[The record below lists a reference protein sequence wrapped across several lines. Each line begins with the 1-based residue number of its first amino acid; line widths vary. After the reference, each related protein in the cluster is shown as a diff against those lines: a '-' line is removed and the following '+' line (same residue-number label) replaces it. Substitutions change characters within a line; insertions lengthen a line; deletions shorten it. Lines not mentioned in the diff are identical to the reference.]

1 MIGVSM
7 ENVNTA
13 SRASRIT
20 PRGWWFPFGL
30 LLLVYL
36 PTLIDLVG
44 NWYTDANYSHGFL
57 IPLVSGYLL
66 YKKRELLAANV
77 GPVDRTGLWLVGA
90 GMILFV
96 VANGAAEYFTLRF
109 SLVVT
114 LFGLVYFLFG
124 RKMIRCC
131 WFELSFLVFM
141 IPIPYVI
148 YYAATFPMQLA
159 ASKITVAI
167 LNVLGAG
174 AVRQGNII
182 HLGGISLEVAEA
194 CSGIRSL
201 VSLAALGAIYAH
213 LSLRHNLGR
222 FLLFAATAPVAI
234 LANVARVFV
243 SAVLAYAVSVDVTI
257 EPVHTIM
264 GLIVFVVAFVLLAL
278 VAALL
283 RRIFE

>member
-1 MIGVSM
+1 M
-7 ENVNTA
+7 ETA
-13 SRASRIT
+13 PTARIT
-20 PRGWWFPFGL
+20 RSTLPRWWWLPFVVL
-30 LLLVYL
+30 TVVYL
-36 PTLIDLVG
+36 PALIDLVED
-44 NWYTDANYSHGFL
+44 WYTDANYSHGFL

-66 YKKRELLAANV
+66 YRKRETLAANV
-77 GPVDRTGLWLVGA
+77 GPVDRAGLWLVGA
-90 GMILFV
+90 GMMLFV

-124 RKMIRCC
+124 RRMIRYC
-131 WFELSFLVFM
+131 WFELAFLVFM

-148 YYAATFPMQLA
+148 HYAATFPMQLA

-201 VSLAALGAIYAH
+201 VSLGALGAIYAYI
-213 LSLRHNLGR
+213 SLKHNGAR
-222 FLLFAATAPVAI
+222 TLLFLSTAPVAI

-243 SAVLAYAVSVDVTI
+243 SALLAYAASVDVTI

-264 GLIVFVVAFVLLAL
+264 GLLVFVVAFVLLAIL
-278 VAALL
+278 ATLL

>member
-1 MIGVSM
+1 M
-7 ENVNTA
+7 ENVSTA
-13 SRASRIT
+13 NSASST
-20 PRGWWFPFGL
+20 APRWWWLPFAAL
-30 LLLVYL
+30 AVIYL
-36 PTLIDLVG
+36 PAMIDLVE
-44 NWYTDANYSHGFL
+44 NWYNDANYSHGFL

-66 YKKRELLAANV
+66 YKKRELLSANV
-77 GPVDRTGLWLVGA
+77 GPVEPAGLWLV
-90 GMILFV
+90 ILGLGLFI

-124 RKMIRCC
+124 RKIIRCC

-148 YYAATFPMQLA
+148 YYAATFPMQLM

-201 VSLAALGAIYAH
+201 VSLAALGAIYAYI
-213 LSLRHNLGR
+213 SLKHNGAR
-222 FLLFAATAPVAI
+222 TLLFIATAPVAI

-243 SAVLAYAVSVDVTI
+243 SALLAYAASVDVTI
-257 EPVHTIM
+257 EPVHSIM
-264 GLIVFVVAFVLLAL
+264 GLIVFVVAFVMLAL
-278 VAALL
+278 VAGLL

>member
-1 MIGVSM
+1 MIIANM
-7 ENVNTA
+7 ENVNA
-13 SRASRIT
+13 AKPDSRIT
-20 PRGWWFPFGL
+20 PQMWWIPFA
-30 LLLVYL
+30 LLLVIYL
-36 PTLIDLVG
+36 PTLIDLVVD
-44 NWYTDANYSHGFL
+44 WYTDTNYSHGFL
-57 IPLVSGYLL
+57 IPIVSGYLL
-66 YKKRELLAANV
+66 YRKREILAANV
-77 GPVDRTGLWLVGA
+77 GPVETRGLWLVGL
-90 GMILFV
+90 GLGLFIV
-96 VANGAAEYFTLRF
+96 GNGAAEYFTLRF

-131 WFELSFLVFM
+131 WFELIFLVFM

-148 YYAATFPMQLA
+148 YYAATFPMQII
-159 ASKITVAI
+159 ASKITVWI

-174 AVRQGNII
+174 AILQGNII
-182 HLGGISLEVAEA
+182 HLGKISLEVAQA

-201 VSLAALGAIYAH
+201 VSLAALGAIYAY
-213 LSLRHNLGR
+213 LSLKHGGART
-222 FLLFAATAPVAI
+222 LLFISTAPIAI

-264 GLIVFVVAFVLLAL
+264 GLLVFIVAFLLMVI

>member
-1 MIGVSM
+1 M
-7 ENVNTA
+7 ENVITA
-13 SRASRIT
+13 NSASGIA
-20 PRGWWFPFGL
+20 PRWWWLPFAA
-30 LLLVYL
+30 LLVIYL
-36 PTLIDLVG
+36 PALIDLVE

-57 IPLVSGYLL
+57 IPVVSGYLL
-66 YKKRELLAANV
+66 YKKREMLAANV
-77 GPVDRTGLWLVGA
+77 GRVDPAGLWLVILGL
-90 GMILFV
+90 GMFI

-124 RKMIRCC
+124 PKMIRCC
-131 WFELSFLVFM
+131 WFELAFLVFM

-148 YYAATFPMQLA
+148 YYAATFPMQLM

-174 AVRQGNII
+174 AVRQGNVI

-201 VSLAALGAIYAH
+201 VSLAALGAIYAYM
-213 LSLRHNLGR
+213 SLKHGGART
-222 FLLFAATAPVAI
+222 LLFIATAPVAI

-243 SAVLAYAVSVDVTI
+243 SAVLAYAASVDVTI
-257 EPVHTIM
+257 EPMHSIM
-264 GLIVFVVAFVLLAL
+264 GLIVFVVAFIMLAL
-278 VAALL
+278 IAGLL

>member
-1 MIGVSM
+1 M
-7 ENVNTA
+7 ENVSTA
-13 SRASRIT
+13 NSASST
-20 PRGWWFPFGL
+20 APRWWWLPFAAL
-30 LLLVYL
+30 AVIYL
-36 PTLIDLVG
+36 PAMIDLVE
-44 NWYTDANYSHGFL
+44 NWYNDANYSHGFL

-66 YKKRELLAANV
+66 YKKRELLSANV
-77 GPVDRTGLWLVGA
+77 GPVEPAGLWLV
-90 GMILFV
+90 ILGLGLFI

-124 RKMIRCC
+124 RKIIRCC

-148 YYAATFPMQLA
+148 YYAATFPMQLM

-201 VSLAALGAIYAH
+201 VSLAALGAIYAYI
-213 LSLRHNLGR
+213 SLKHNGAR
-222 FLLFAATAPVAI
+222 TLLFIATAPVAI

-243 SAVLAYAVSVDVTI
+243 SALLAYAASVDVTI
-257 EPVHTIM
+257 EPVHSIM
-264 GLIVFVVAFVLLAL
+264 GLIVFVVAFVMLAL
-278 VAALL
+278 IAGLL

>member
-1 MIGVSM
+1 M
-7 ENVNTA
+7 ENVSTA
-13 SRASRIT
+13 NSASST
-20 PRGWWFPFGL
+20 APRWWWLPFAAL
-30 LLLVYL
+30 AVIYL
-36 PTLIDLVG
+36 PAMIDLVE

-66 YKKRELLAANV
+66 YKKRELLSANV
-77 GPVDRTGLWLVGA
+77 GPVEPAGLWLV
-90 GMILFV
+90 ILGLGLFI

-124 RKMIRCC
+124 RKIIRCC

-148 YYAATFPMQLA
+148 YYAATFPMQLM

-201 VSLAALGAIYAH
+201 VSLAALGAIYAYI
-213 LSLRHNLGR
+213 SLKHNGAR
-222 FLLFAATAPVAI
+222 TLLFIATAPVAI

-243 SAVLAYAVSVDVTI
+243 SALLAYAASVDVTV
-257 EPVHTIM
+257 EPVHSIM
-264 GLIVFVVAFVLLAL
+264 GLIVFVVAFVMLAL
-278 VAALL
+278 IAGLL

>member
-1 MIGVSM
+1 M
-7 ENVNTA
+7 ENVITA
-13 SRASRIT
+13 NRASRT
-20 PRGWWFPFGL
+20 APRWWWFPFAA
-30 LLLVYL
+30 LLVIYL
-36 PTLIDLVG
+36 PALIDLVE

-57 IPLVSGYLL
+57 IPVVSGYLL
-66 YKKRELLAANV
+66 YKKREMLAANV
-77 GPVDRTGLWLVGA
+77 GRVDPAGLWLVILGL
-90 GMILFV
+90 GMFI

-124 RKMIRCC
+124 PKMIRCC
-131 WFELSFLVFM
+131 WFELAFLVFM

-148 YYAATFPMQLA
+148 YYAATFPMQLM

-174 AVRQGNII
+174 AVRQGNVI

-201 VSLAALGAIYAH
+201 VSLAALGAIYAYM
-213 LSLRHNLGR
+213 SLKYGGART
-222 FLLFAATAPVAI
+222 LLFVATAPVAI

-243 SAVLAYAVSVDVTI
+243 SAVLAYAASVDVTI
-257 EPVHTIM
+257 EPVHSIM
-264 GLIVFVVAFVLLAL
+264 GLIVFVVAFIMLAL
-278 VAALL
+278 IAGLL
-283 RRIFE
+283 RRVFE

>member
-1 MIGVSM
+1 M
-7 ENVNTA
+7 ENVITA
-13 SRASRIT
+13 NRASRT
-20 PRGWWFPFGL
+20 APRWWWFPFAA
-30 LLLVYL
+30 LLVIYL
-36 PTLIDLVG
+36 PALIDLVE

-57 IPLVSGYLL
+57 IPVVSGYLL
-66 YKKRELLAANV
+66 YKKREMLAANV
-77 GPVDRTGLWLVGA
+77 GRVDPAGLWLVILGL
-90 GMILFV
+90 GMFI

-124 RKMIRCC
+124 PKMIRCC

-148 YYAATFPMQLA
+148 YYAATFPMQLM

-174 AVRQGNII
+174 AVRQGNVI

-201 VSLAALGAIYAH
+201 VSLAALGAIYAYM
-213 LSLRHNLGR
+213 SLKHGGART
-222 FLLFAATAPVAI
+222 LLFIATAPVAI

-243 SAVLAYAVSVDVTI
+243 SAVLAYAASVDVTI
-257 EPVHTIM
+257 EPVHSIM
-264 GLIVFVVAFVLLAL
+264 GLTVFVVAFIMLAL
-278 VAALL
+278 IAGLL
-283 RRIFE
+283 RRVFE

>member
-1 MIGVSM
+1 MV
-7 ENVNTA
+7 
-13 SRASRIT
+13 
-20 PRGWWFPFGL
+20 
-30 LLLVYL
+30 LVVIYL
-36 PTLIDLVG
+36 PALIDLVE
-44 NWYTDANYSHGFL
+44 NWYSDANYSHGFL
-57 IPLVSGYLL
+57 IPVVSGYLL
-66 YKKRELLAANV
+66 YKKREMLAANV
-77 GPVDRTGLWLVGA
+77 GRVDPAGLWLVAA
-90 GMILFV
+90 GMILFI

-124 RKMIRCC
+124 PKMIRCC
-131 WFELSFLVFM
+131 WFELAFLVFM

-148 YYAATFPMQLA
+148 YYAATFPMQLM

-174 AVRQGNII
+174 AVRQGNVI

-201 VSLAALGAIYAH
+201 VSLAALGAIYAYM
-213 LSLRHNLGR
+213 SLKHGGART
-222 FLLFAATAPVAI
+222 LLFVATAPVAI

-243 SAVLAYAVSVDVTI
+243 SALLAYGASVDVTI
-257 EPVHTIM
+257 EPVHSIM
-264 GLIVFVVAFVLLAL
+264 GLIVFVVAFIMLAL
-278 VAALL
+278 IAGLL

>member
-1 MIGVSM
+1 M
-7 ENVNTA
+7 ENVSTA
-13 SRASRIT
+13 NRVSRTT
-20 PRGWWFPFGL
+20 PRWWWLPFAV
-30 LLLVYL
+30 LVVIYL
-36 PTLIDLVG
+36 PAVIDLME

-57 IPLVSGYLL
+57 IPVVSGYLL
-66 YKKRELLAANV
+66 YRKREMLAANV
-77 GPVDRTGLWLVGA
+77 GRVDAAGLWLVAA

-131 WFELSFLVFM
+131 WFELAFLVFM

-148 YYAATFPMQLA
+148 YYAATFPMQLMV
-159 ASKITVAI
+159 SKITVAI

-182 HLGGISLEVAEA
+182 HLGGISLEVVDA

-213 LSLRHNLGR
+213 LSLRHSAGQ
-222 FLLFAATAPVAI
+222 FLLFAATAPAAI

-243 SAVLAYAVSVDVTI
+243 SALLAYAASVDVTI

-264 GLIVFVVAFVLLAL
+264 GLIVFVVAFIMLGL
-278 VAALL
+278 VAGLL